1 MRKTAFLIIIL
12 TIISKILGFGREI
25 TLSYFYG
32 VSNIS
37 DAYLISS
44 TIPTFVFALIGTGL
58 AASYIPMYNKIAKEG
73 GDLSANKFTNNLINL
88 IIVGSTL
95 IIIFTLIFTKPI
107 VKLFASGFDNETLG
121 LAVTFTRISILG
133 IYFSGLG
140 YILKSYLQI
149 KGSFVAPAL
158 VGLPYNF
165 FIISSIVLSFIFDS
179 VLILPI
185 GIVTAFMFQVIFLMP
200 SLKRNSYTYKATFN
214 IKDRDIRKMVYLSLP
229 VIIGVSANEINSLVD
244 RTLASQIAVGGIS
257 ALSYASTLNSFIQG
271 IFSLSIATVIYPSIS
286 KMAVNNNMLDLK
298 KTISKAISAINLLVI
313 PSTVGAMI
321 FASPIVSLLFGRG
334 AFDDQAISMT
344 SYALFFYSIGMF
356 AVGIREILS
365 RTFFSLQDTKTPM
378 VNSALALIINIIL
391 NIILSKYLG
400 IGGLALATSISA
412 IICSILL
419 MGSLKRKIGPIGI
432 KKISISFLKV
442 TFASILMGLIAKLSF
457 DFITANL
464 LTQGISLLISII
476 IGLLSYLLLI
486 YLMKIEG
493 VDVILNVVKRKLK
506 R

>member
-12 TIISKILGFGREI
+12 TIISKVLGFGREI

-58 AASYIPMYNKIAKEG
+58 AASFIPMYNKITQEK
-73 GDLSANKFTNNLINL
+73 GDFSANKFTNNLINF
-88 IIVGSTL
+88 IIVVSTL
-95 IIIFTLIFTKPI
+95 IILFTLIYTAPI
-107 VKLFASGFDNETLG
+107 VKLFASGFDDETLG
-121 LAVTFTRISILG
+121 LAVTFTRVSILG

-140 YILKSYLQI
+140 YIFRSYLQI
-149 KGSFVAPAL
+149 KGSFAAPAL

-165 FIISSIVLSFIFDS
+165 FIITSIVLSFIFES

-185 GIVTAFMFQVIFLMP
+185 GIVTAFMFQVIFLFP
-200 SLKRNSYTYKATFN
+200 SLKRHSFIYKVTFN
-214 IKDRDIRKMVYLSLP
+214 MKDRDIRKMVYLSLP

-257 ALSYASTLNSFIQG
+257 ALNYASTLNSFIQG
-271 IFSLSIATVIYPSIS
+271 IFSLSIATVIYPAIS
-286 KMAVNNNMLDLK
+286 KMAINNKLHDLK
-298 KTISKAISAINLLVI
+298 KTVSRAISAINLLVI
-313 PSTVGAMI
+313 PCTVGAMI
-321 FASPIVSLLFGRG
+321 FARPIVSMLFGRG

-356 AVGIREILS
+356 GVGIREILS
-365 RTFFSLQDTKTPM
+365 RAFFSLQDTKTPM
-378 VNSALALIINIIL
+378 VNAAIAMIINIIL

-419 MGSLKRKIGPIGI
+419 MGSLKKKIGPVGI
-432 KKISISFLKV
+432 KKILISFFKIS
-442 TFASILMGLIAKLSF
+442 FASILMGVIAKLSY

-464 LTQGISLLISII
+464 LTQGLSLLISII
-476 IGLLSYLLLI
+476 IGFLSYLVII

-493 VDVILNVVKRKLK
+493 VDIIVNAVKRKI
-506 R
+506 RV